1 MLLKSS
7 LLLVVLGC
15 QIVLPF
21 INVRGQNSA
30 QTPIAERVK
39 CSIVVEGSSLS
50 RLKPSYVLIQIEN
63 ISDNDIDFRAR
74 YTFYLKSKPASSPDY
89 SRLGDS
95 YWSPAGIVN
104 EEGQLVVV
112 PHALKTTKRGES
124 SSYQLPNDLVRLRKG
139 ETKLIKVDLTQF
151 PWSDRILS
159 GWPAGNSFAHIPKG
173 NYLLEFEIKTNK
185 EKVMSTQVAV
195 SLD

>member
-7 LLLVVLGC
+7 ILLVLLGS
-15 QIVLPF
+15 QIVLPYV
-21 INVRGQNSA
+21 NVRGQNSVER
-30 QTPIAERVK
+30 PIADRIK

-50 RLKPSYVLIQIEN
+50 RQKPSYVLIQIEN

-74 YTFYLKSKPASSPDY
+74 YTFYLKSKVASSPDY

-104 EEGQLVVV
+104 EEGQSVVV
-112 PHALKTTKRGES
+112 PHALKAVKPGES
-124 SSYQLPNDLVRLRKG
+124 SQLPNDLVRLRKG

-159 GWPAGNSFAHIPKG
+159 GWPAGNRFDHIPKG
-173 NYLLEFEIKTNK
+173 SYLLEFAISANGK
-185 EKVMSTQVAV
+185 EVKSNQVAV